1 MGKIIIKQN
10 FKFPV
15 TVVGNRLEW
24 MDLKNLWSVS
34 MMAVVS
40 KKMVFWPEIGDNSG
54 GLVLVSISSNWFVS

>member
-1 MGKIIIKQN
+1 MGKIVIKQN
-10 FKFPV
+10 FRFPV

-24 MDLKNLWSVS
+24 VDPKDLWSVS